1 MSKSTLCIFS
11 LFLSDSVTLSLSL
24 THSLSHFV
32 SFFSAVSPH
41 NLKLTGGREGQKK
54 KVRDLMESK
63 EGKEKQF
70 LRVKVAKKISIPSFV
85 HTPLIH
91 SLFLS
96 FSPF

>member
-1 MSKSTLCIFS
+1 MK
-11 LFLSDSVTLSLSL
+11 
-24 THSLSHFV
+24 
-32 SFFSAVSPH
+32 
-41 NLKLTGGREGQKK
+41 
-54 KVRDLMESK
+54 SK

-91 SLFLS
+91 SLTLSFFLS

>member
-32 SFFSAVSPH
+32 SFFSAGLPTQFKI
-41 NLKLTGGREGQKK
+41 NWRERGTKK

>member
-1 MSKSTLCIFS
+1 
-11 LFLSDSVTLSLSL
+11 
-24 THSLSHFV
+24 
-32 SFFSAVSPH
+32 FFFCCLPTQFKI
-41 NLKLTGGREGQKK
+41 NWRERGTKK
-54 KVRDLMESK
+54 KFRDLMESK

-85 HTPLIH
+85 HSRLIHSFTYSH